1 MQTESV
7 EIVTTKE
14 KFFREYLILKKP
26 IIESILW
33 KINRKKTSLSD
44 IPLQILAE
52 LLYYNDQYKDET
64 EEIKWE
70 IVFSR
75 DVKLKI
81 ASKLGLKE
89 HHLNNYLS
97 QLRAIKVLDGKK
109 IRSVFI
115 VYPNDGRELSF
126 KFQLNGHKE

>member
-26 IIESILW
+26 VIESILW
-33 KINRKKTSLSD
+33 KLNRRKTSLSD

-52 LLYYNDQYKDET
+52 LLFYNDQYKDEP
-64 EEIKWE
+64 EDRKWGF
-70 IVFSR
+70 VFSR
-75 DVKLKI
+75 EIKLNI
-81 ASKLGLKE
+81 AKKLGLKE

-97 QLRAIKVLDGKK
+97 HLRAIKVLEGKT
-109 IRSVFI
+109 IRDIFI
-115 VYPNDGRELSF
+115 VYPNEGRELSF
-126 KFQLNGHKE
+126 KFRLNGHTE

>member
-26 IIESILW
+26 VIESILY

-52 LLYYNDQYKDET
+52 LLYYNDQYRDEPQDK
-64 EEIKWE
+64 KWGM
-70 IVFSR
+70 VFSR
-75 DVKLKI
+75 DVRVVI
-81 ASKLGLKE
+81 AKKFGLKE
-89 HHLNNYLS
+89 HQLNNYLS
-97 QLRAIKVLDGKK
+97 HLRTIGILDGKA
-109 IRSVFI
+109 IRNVFI
-115 VYPNDGRELSF
+115 VYPDEGRELSF
-126 KFQLNGHKE
+126 KFRLNGHTE

>member
-26 IIESILW
+26 VIESILW

-44 IPLQILAE
+44 MPLQILAE
-52 LLYYNDQYKDET
+52 LLYYNDQYKDEP
-64 EEIKWE
+64 EERKWG

-75 DVKLKI
+75 DVRMNIANKLE
-81 ASKLGLKE
+81 LKE
-89 HHLNNYLS
+89 HQLNNYLS
-97 QLRAIKVLDGKK
+97 HLRAIKILEGRT
-109 IRSVFI
+109 IRDIFI
-115 VYPNDGRELSF
+115 VYPNEGRELSF
-126 KFQLNGHKE
+126 KFRLNGHTK

>member
-26 IIESILW
+26 VLESILW

-44 IPLQILAE
+44 MPLQILAE
-52 LLYYNDQYKDET
+52 LLYYNDQYKDEP
-64 EEIKWE
+64 EERKWG

-75 DVKLKI
+75 DVRMNI
-81 ASKLGLKE
+81 ADKFGLKE
-89 HHLNNYLS
+89 HQLNNYLS
-97 QLRAIKVLDGKK
+97 HLRAIKILEGKT
-109 IRSVFI
+109 IRNIFI
-115 VYPNDGRELSF
+115 VYPNEGRELSF
-126 KFQLNGHKE
+126 KFRLNGHTE

>member
-26 IIESILW
+26 VIESILW

-44 IPLQILAE
+44 MPLQILAE
-52 LLYYNDQYKDET
+52 LLYYNDQYKDEP
-64 EEIKWE
+64 EERKWG

-75 DVKLKI
+75 DVRMNI
-81 ASKLGLKE
+81 ASKLELKE
-89 HHLNNYLS
+89 HQLNNYLS
-97 QLRAIKVLDGKK
+97 HLRAIKILEGRT
-109 IRSVFI
+109 IRDIFI
-115 VYPNDGRELSF
+115 VYPNEGRELSF
-126 KFQLNGHKE
+126 KFRLNGHTK